1 MLRGNEKVHKYLIE
15 TKLNSKMHEFCRKG
29 FKNERRLPLSLSKN
43 QIGKKQKVEMRT
55 STVTFDYKILSRK
68 FL

>member
-1 MLRGNEKVHKYLIE
+1 MKDDCL
-15 TKLNSKMHEFCRKG
+15 S
-29 FKNERRLPLSLSKN
+29 LSLSKN